1 MGLSLV
7 FPPARRSPLRL
18 YADLPRASA
27 VDKVPEDPLGDE
39 PGRLAGGKAI
49 KKARLRASRRLTMS
63 RTHISI
69 KISGTLDDLAT
80 TFSVDKIH
88 KIAALAS
95 ALQGRQEIS
104 TEAIARQLYSLSESN
119 KLAKRR
125 NPCKTN
131 G

>member
-1 MGLSLV
+1 
-7 FPPARRSPLRL
+7 
-18 YADLPRASA
+18 
-27 VDKVPEDPLGDE
+27 
-39 PGRLAGGKAI
+39 
-49 KKARLRASRRLTMS
+49 MS

-104 TEAIARQLYSLSESN
+104 TEAIARQLYLLSESN